1 MPDLYHIDLPLHTNV
16 SDGTDT
22 PEELLRCG
30 RGAGIRLF
38 SITDHDGYN
47 AHEMLRGRMAE
58 DDPRLLTGIEFSCKD
73 EEGKYHILGYNFDPD
88 ADAIVNVV
96 EIGHAYR
103 MRKVRKRLDLLKEE
117 YNIDLPEEEVKHLL
131 AMENP
136 GKPHIGNLLVKY
148 GYSETR
154 DQAINEIINKLHVHS
169 EYVRPEEAIA
179 GILGAGG
186 IPVLAHPLF
195 GSGDELI
202 LGDEM
207 DARLR
212 RLMGFGLQGVEG
224 FYSGFT
230 AKLRAQVL
238 ALAAKYGLYVTAG
251 SDYHGKNKLVRL
263 GDTGLDEVT
272 EYPAG
277 LTRFLEA
284 VEARS

>member
-1 MPDLYHIDLPLHTNV
+1 MPDLYHIDLHLHTNV

-22 PEELLRCG
+22 PEELLRCV
-30 RGAGIRLF
+30 REAGIRLF

-47 AHEMLRGRMAE
+47 AHEALRGRMAE

-186 IPVLAHPLF
+186 IPVLAQPLF

-230 AKLRAQVL
+230 DKLRAQVL
-238 ALAAKYGLYVTAG
+238 ALAEKYGLYVTAG

-272 EYPAG
+272 EFPEG
-277 LTRFLEA
+277 LTRFLKA
-284 VEARS
+284 VGVRS

>member
-1 MPDLYHIDLPLHTNV
+1 MPDLYHIDLHLHTNV

-22 PEELLRCG
+22 PEELFRCV
-30 RGAGIRLF
+30 REAGIRLF
-38 SITDHDGYN
+38 AITDHDGYN
-47 AHEMLRGRMAE
+47 AHEALRGRMAE

-96 EIGHAYR
+96 EISHAYR

-230 AKLRAQVL
+230 DKLRAQVL

-251 SDYHGKNKLVRL
+251 SDYHGTNKMVRL

-272 EYPAG
+272 EFPEG

>member
-1 MPDLYHIDLPLHTNV
+1 MNSPAIRDVVDLGHSYRLKK
-16 SDGTDT
+16 
-22 PEELLRCG
+22 LR
-30 RGAGIRLF
+30 IRLDYLKREF
-38 SITDHDGYN
+38 GF
-47 AHEMLRGRMAE
+47 AFPPEAE
-58 DDPRLLTGIEFSCKD
+58 KSLFAQS
-73 EEGKYHILGYNFDPD
+73 
-88 ADAIVNVV
+88 
-96 EIGHAYR
+96 
-103 MRKVRKRLDLLKEE
+103 
-117 YNIDLPEEEVKHLL
+117 
-131 AMENP
+131 NP
-136 GKPHIGNLLVKY
+136 GKPHIGNLMVRFGFAK
-148 GYSETR
+148 SK
-154 DQAINEIINKLHVHS
+154 DQAIREYLNRLHIR
-169 EYVRPEEAIA
+169 EDYVRPEEAIR

-263 GDTGLDEVT
+263 GDTGFPAEGP
-272 EYPAG
+272 YPKG
-277 LTRFLEA
+277 WERFVQDVVFERGNGYGTL
-284 VEARS
+284 

>member
-1 MPDLYHIDLPLHTNV
+1 MPDLYHIDLHLHTNI

-22 PEELLRCG
+22 PEELLAHVRE
-30 RGAGIRLF
+30 AGIRLF

-47 AHEMLRGRMAE
+47 AHLMLRGRMAKG
-58 DDPRLLTGIEFSCKD
+58 DPRLLTGIEFSCRD

-88 ADAIVNVV
+88 AEEIVNVV
-96 EIGHAYR
+96 EIGHSYR

-117 YNIDLPEEEVKHLL
+117 FNIDLPQEEVEHLL

-136 GKPHIGNLLVKY
+136 GKPHIGNLLVEH

-169 EYVRPEEAIA
+169 EYIRPEAAIA

-212 RLMGFGLQGVEG
+212 RLIGYGLQGVEG

-230 AKLRAQVL
+230 DKLRAQVL
-238 ALAAKYGLYVTAG
+238 ALQTQ
-251 SDYHGKNKLVRL
+251 
-263 GDTGLDEVT
+263 LDEKEFQMQNVGSIAEASLQVT
-272 EYPAG
+272 DI
-277 LTRFLEA
+277 FKEA
-284 VEARS
+284 EKATKTID

>member
-1 MPDLYHIDLPLHTNV
+1 MPDLYHIDLHLHTNV

-22 PEELLRCG
+22 PEELLRCV
-30 RGAGIRLF
+30 REAGIRLF

-47 AHEMLRGRMAE
+47 AHETLRGRMAE

-169 EYVRPEEAIA
+169 EYVRPEQAIA

-230 AKLRAQVL
+230 DKLRAQVL

-272 EYPAG
+272 EFPAG
-277 LTRFLEA
+277 LTKFLEE
-284 VEARS
+284 VGVRG